1 MESVN
6 VKMTRYFFLMGIIQ
20 SQPKVSSK
28 DKAILELKVQRDKL
42 KQYEKKVIVTSS
54 SFK

>member
-1 MESVN
+1 
-6 VKMTRYFFLMGIIQ
+6 MGIGP

-42 KQYEKKVIVTSS
+42 KQYEKKVVETLS
-54 SFK
+54 SFNL